1 MRVKVC
7 GITRSEDVV
16 LCGRL
21 GVHAIGFNFYA
32 GSRRCVTPEK
42 ARELTQS
49 SAPFLYRVGIFV
61 DEADVDKVKWIAGY
75 IGLNALQFHGNESP
89 AYCRLFDSY
98 PVIKAYRLG
107 PDFRLDSLDNFK
119 VSFFLLDGYME
130 GEYGGTG
137 VNANWEL
144 AAEVAHRWPVVL
156 SGGLD
161 PDNVRTAM
169 DQVQPMAVDVCSGV
183 ELTAGIKDQAK
194 LVRFMRAVQ
203 EQ

>member
-1 MRVKVC
+1 
-7 GITRSEDVV
+7 
-16 LCGRL
+16 
-21 GVHAIGFNFYA
+21 VHAIGFNFYA

-169 DQVQPMAVDVCSGV
+169 DQVRPMAVDVCSGV

-203 EQ
+203 GQ